1 MCLDAR
7 GRLTPTAVQTRIARS
22 MLYPKMPISS
32 IVETKTWWH
41 VEMQIDFT
49 SPFVVHDS
57 LQGFVED
64 PDPNAEQAPTFHAFV
79 IQVVAILM
87 A

>member
-1 MCLDAR
+1 
-7 GRLTPTAVQTRIARS
+7 
-22 MLYPKMPISS
+22 MLNPKTPISS

-41 VEMQIDFT
+41 VEMQIDLT
-49 SPFVVHDS
+49 SPFILHVS
-57 LQGFVED
+57 LQRFVENPD
-64 PDPNAEQAPTFHAFV
+64 PDAEQAPTFHAFV